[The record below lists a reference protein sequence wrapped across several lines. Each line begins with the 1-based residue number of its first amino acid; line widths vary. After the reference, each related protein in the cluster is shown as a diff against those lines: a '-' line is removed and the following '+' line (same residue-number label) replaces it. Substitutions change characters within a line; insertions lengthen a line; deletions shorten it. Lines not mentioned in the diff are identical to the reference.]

1 MIMMKTLRKT
11 IEDAN
16 KDDDDDGGYDNN
28 AGQALPLFLV
38 LAGCTLNCHRCQL
51 DLQVPYTRR
60 CQVEVHD
67 MAQIKSGMLGLKL
80 ALSSKIL

>member
-1 MIMMKTLRKT
+1 MRKTLRKT

-51 DLQVPYTRR
+51 DLQVSYMRM
-60 CQVEVHD
+60 CHVEV
-67 MAQIKSGMLGLKL
+67 
-80 ALSSKIL
+80 